1 MANDLLG
8 GNDVAAAIGT
18 VAHWMAPLSIATLHA
33 KPASQ
38 GTAPADRLD
47 PLRNSGRR
55 GRLTVPIGA
64 HPQKSAMSQDRP
76 AASVKLHRLIN
87 SSIPPQC
94 PHFDHH
100 KPYNTNKKT
109 D

>member
-8 GNDVAAAIGT
+8 GNDVAAAIDT

-55 GRLTVPIGA
+55 GRLIVPIGA
-64 HPQKSAMSQDRP
+64 HPQKSSMSQDRP
-76 AASVKLHRLIN
+76 AARVQLSRLVN
-87 SSIPPQC
+87 SFLRTPCTHIQ
-94 PHFDHH
+94 HIHA
-100 KPYNTNKKT
+100 
-109 D
+109 

>member
-8 GNDVAAAIGT
+8 GNDVAAAIDT

-76 AASVKLHRLIN
+76 AASVKLSQLIHI
-87 SSIPPQC
+87 S
-94 PHFDHH
+94 PHTHSTHFAHQH
-100 KPYNTNKKT
+100 PKHVV
-109 D
+109 